1 MIMPKKSSIT
11 CLSDKTGSDL
21 DDHRARLVLA
31 EKAVS
36 VEIEYI
42 DLDNPGEDFLSI
54 NPYHTLPVL
63 IDRDLV
69 LNQSGIIIEYLDER
83 FPHPPLLPVYPVS
96 RAKTRLMIYRIEQD
110 WYPLVRK
117 VLKDPSD
124 EASRVALE
132 GHLLKIAPAFKEM
145 PFFLSQD
152 FSLVDCTIAP
162 ILWRLDVLGID
173 ILERSEP
180 IKGYAKRIF
189 SRNSFRESLSDAEV
203 EMNEEY
209 YGHI

>member
-11 CLSDKTGSDL
+11 CLSDITGFDL
-21 DDHRARLVLA
+21 NDHRARLVLA

-42 DLDNPGEDFLSI
+42 DLDEPGEDFLNI

-69 LNQSGIIIEYLDER
+69 LNQATIIIEYLDER

-96 RAKTRLMIYRIEQD
+96 RAKTRLMIHRIEQD
-110 WYPLVRK
+110 WYPLVDK
-117 VLKDPSD
+117 ICKDKD
-124 EASRVALE
+124 DKASRTALE
-132 GHLLKIAPAFKEM
+132 GFLLKMIPAFKEM
-145 PFFLSQD
+145 PYFLSQEY
-152 FSLVDCTIAP
+152 SLVDCTIAP
-162 ILWRLDVLGID
+162 ILWRLPILGIELPEKAKP
-173 ILERSEP
+173 IKEYAARIFERS
-180 IKGYAKRIF
+180 
-189 SRNSFRESLSDAEV
+189 SFRESLSEAEK

>member
-11 CLSDKTGSDL
+11 CLSDVTGHDL
-21 DDHRARLVLA
+21 HDHRARLVLA

-42 DLDNPGEDFLSI
+42 DLESPGEDFLNI

-69 LNQSGIIIEYLDER
+69 LNQPNIIIEYLDER

-110 WYPLVRK
+110 WYPLVDK
-117 VLKDPSD
+117 LIKNPDD
-124 EASRVALE
+124 AASRSALE
-132 GHLLKIAPAFKEM
+132 ANLMKLIPAFKEM
-145 PFFLSQD
+145 PYFLSQE

-162 ILWRLDVLGID
+162 ILWRLSLLGMALPEKAD
-173 ILERSEP
+173 SV
-180 IKGYAKRIF
+180 KAYAERIF
-189 SRNSFRESLSDAEV
+189 ARQSFRESLSEAEI
-203 EMNEEY
+203 ELNEEY
-209 YGHI
+209 YGHL

>member
-11 CLSDKTGSDL
+11 CLSDVTGHDL
-21 DDHRARLVLA
+21 HDHRARLVLA

-42 DLDNPGEDFLSI
+42 DLESPGEDFLNI

-69 LNQSGIIIEYLDER
+69 LNQPNIIIEYLDER

-110 WYPLVRK
+110 WYPLVDK
-117 VLKDPSD
+117 LIKSPDD
-124 EASRVALE
+124 AASRSALE
-132 GHLLKIAPAFKEM
+132 ANLMKLIPAFKEM
-145 PFFLSQD
+145 PYFLSQE

-162 ILWRLDVLGID
+162 ILWRLSLLGMALPEKAD
-173 ILERSEP
+173 SV
-180 IKGYAKRIF
+180 KAYAERIF
-189 SRNSFRESLSDAEV
+189 ARQSFRESLSEAEI

-209 YGHI
+209 YGHL

>member
-11 CLSDKTGSDL
+11 CLSDVTGHDL
-21 DDHRARLVLA
+21 HDHRARLVLA

-42 DLDNPGEDFLSI
+42 DLENPGEDFLNI

-69 LNQSGIIIEYLDER
+69 LNQPNIIIEYLDER

-110 WYPLVRK
+110 WYPLVDK
-117 VLKDPSD
+117 LIKNPDD
-124 EASRVALE
+124 AMSRSALE
-132 GHLLKIAPAFKEM
+132 ANLLKLIPAFKEM
-145 PFFLSQD
+145 PYFLSQE

-162 ILWRLDVLGID
+162 ILWRLSLLGMS
-173 ILERSEP
+173 LPEKAGSV
-180 IKGYAKRIF
+180 KAYAERIF
-189 SRNSFRESLSDAEV
+189 ARQSFRESLSEAEI

-209 YGHI
+209 YGHL

>member
-11 CLSDKTGSDL
+11 CLSDATGNDL

-42 DLDNPGEDFLSI
+42 DLDNPGEDFLNI

-110 WYPLVRK
+110 WYPLARK
-117 VLKDPSD
+117 ILKDPSD
-124 EASRVALE
+124 ESSRVALE
-132 GHLLKIAPAFKEM
+132 ENLLKLAPAFKEM
-145 PFFLSQD
+145 PYFLSQD

-162 ILWRLDVLGID
+162 ILWRLEVLGID
-173 ILERSEP
+173 ILKKSEA
-180 IKGYAKRIF
+180 IRDYSKRIF
-189 SRNSFRESLSDAEV
+189 SRNSFRESLSDIEV

>member
-11 CLSDKTGSDL
+11 CLSDVTGTDL
-21 DDHRARLVLA
+21 SDHRARLVLA

-36 VEIEYI
+36 YEVEYI
-42 DLDNPGEDFLSI
+42 DLDNPGDDFLNI

-69 LNQSGIIIEYLDER
+69 LNQANIIIEYLDER

-110 WYPLVRK
+110 WYPLVDKIRANPDDTAAK
-117 VLKDPSD
+117 T
-124 EASRVALE
+124 ALE
-132 GHLLKIAPAFKEM
+132 GHLLKMAPAFKEM
-145 PFFLSQD
+145 PYFLSQE

-162 ILWRLDVLGID
+162 ILWRLPELGIE
-173 ILERSEP
+173 LPEKAEP
-180 IKGYAKRIF
+180 VKEYAQRLF
-189 SRNSFRESLSDAEV
+189 QRESFKLSLSEAEL
-203 EMNEEY
+203 EMNDEY
-209 YGHI
+209 YG

>member
-11 CLSDKTGSDL
+11 CLSDVTGTDL
-21 DDHRARLVLA
+21 SDHRARLVLA

-36 VEIEYI
+36 YEVEYI
-42 DLDNPGEDFLSI
+42 DLDNPGDDFLNI

-69 LNQSGIIIEYLDER
+69 LNQANIIIEYLDER

-110 WYPLVRK
+110 WYPLVDKIRANPDDTAAK
-117 VLKDPSD
+117 T
-124 EASRVALE
+124 ALE
-132 GHLLKIAPAFKEM
+132 GHLLKMAPAFKEM
-145 PFFLSQD
+145 PYFLSQE

-162 ILWRLDVLGID
+162 ILWRLPELGIE
-173 ILERSEP
+173 LPEKAEP
-180 IKGYAKRIF
+180 VKEYAQRLF
-189 SRNSFRESLSDAEV
+189 QRESFKLSLSEAEW
-203 EMNEEY
+203 EMNDEY
-209 YGHI
+209 YG

>member
-11 CLSDKTGSDL
+11 CLSDVTGHDL
-21 DDHRARLVLA
+21 YDHRARIVLA

-36 VEIEYI
+36 YEVEYI
-42 DLDNPGEDFLSI
+42 DLDDPGEDFLNI

-69 LNQSGIIIEYLDER
+69 LNQSNIIIEYLDER

-110 WYPLVRK
+110 WYPLVDKIRQ
-117 VLKDPSD
+117 DPSD
-124 EASRVALE
+124 DAAKSALE
-132 GHLLKIAPAFKEM
+132 GHLLKMGPAFKEM
-145 PFFLSQD
+145 PFFLSQE

-162 ILWRLDVLGID
+162 ILWRLPQLGIT
-173 ILERSEP
+173 LPE
-180 IKGYAKRIF
+180 KGEAVREYAKRLF
-189 SRNSFRESLSDAEV
+189 DRESFRQSLSEAEM
-203 EMNEEY
+203 EINDEY
-209 YGHI
+209 YG

>member
-11 CLSDKTGSDL
+11 CLSDRSGKDL
-21 DDHRARLVLA
+21 NDHRARLVLA

-36 VEIEYI
+36 VEVEYI
-42 DLDNPGEDFLSI
+42 NLEDPGEDFLHI

-69 LNQSGIIIEYLDER
+69 LNQSNIIIEYLDER

-110 WYPLVRK
+110 WYPLAER
-117 VLKDPSD
+117 L
-124 EASRVALE
+124 LE
-132 GHLLKIAPAFKEM
+132 DVNDADAKSGLESHLMKMLPAFKEM
-145 PFFLSQD
+145 PFFLSQE
-152 FSLVDCTIAP
+152 FTLVDCTIAP
-162 ILWRLDVLGID
+162 ILWRLEVMGIS
-173 ILERSEP
+173 LPEKAKP
-180 IKGYAKRIF
+180 IKDYAKRVF
-189 SRNSFRESLSDAEV
+189 ARASFRESLSDAEI
-203 EMNEEY
+203 EMNEDE

>member
-11 CLSDKTGSDL
+11 CLSDISGKSL
-21 DDHRARLVLA
+21 NDHRARMVLA

-36 VEIEYI
+36 FEVEYI
-42 DLDNPGEDFLSI
+42 DLDNPSEDFLNI

-69 LNQSGIIIEYLDER
+69 LNQSNIIIEYLDER

-110 WYPLVRK
+110 WYPLAERLIENVGDEEARK
-117 VLKDPSD
+117 
-124 EASRVALE
+124 ELE
-132 GHLLKIAPAFKEM
+132 GHLMKMIPAFKEM
-145 PFFLSQD
+145 PFFLNQE
-152 FSLVDCTIAP
+152 FTLVDCTIAP
-162 ILWRLDVLGID
+162 ILWRLPIMGIE
-173 ILERSEP
+173 LTENAEP
-180 IKGYAKRIF
+180 IQEYAKRIF
-189 SRNSFRESLSDAEV
+189 ARASFRESLSDAEI
-203 EMNEEY
+203 EMNEDE

>member
-11 CLSDKTGSDL
+11 CLSDVTGTDL
-21 DDHRARLVLA
+21 SDHRARLVLA

-36 VEIEYI
+36 YEVEYI
-42 DLDNPGEDFLSI
+42 DLDNPGDDFLNI

-69 LNQSGIIIEYLDER
+69 LNQANIIIESLDER

-110 WYPLVRK
+110 WYPLVDKIRANPDDTAAK
-117 VLKDPSD
+117 T
-124 EASRVALE
+124 ALE
-132 GHLLKIAPAFKEM
+132 GHLLKMAPAFKEM
-145 PFFLSQD
+145 PYFLSQE

-162 ILWRLDVLGID
+162 ILWRLPELGIE
-173 ILERSEP
+173 LPEKAEP
-180 IKGYAKRIF
+180 VKEYAQRLF
-189 SRNSFRESLSDAEV
+189 QRESFKLSLSEAEW
-203 EMNEEY
+203 EMNDEY
-209 YGHI
+209 YG

>member
-11 CLSDKTGSDL
+11 CLSDITGRDL
-21 DDHRARLVLA
+21 HDHRARLVLA

-42 DLDNPGEDFLSI
+42 DLESPGEDFLNI

-69 LNQSGIIIEYLDER
+69 LNQPNIIIEYLDER

-110 WYPLVRK
+110 WYPLVDK
-117 VLKDPSD
+117 LLQNPDD
-124 EASRVALE
+124 EISRSALE
-132 GHLLKIAPAFKEM
+132 ANLLKLIPAFKEM
-145 PFFLSQD
+145 PYFLSQE

-162 ILWRLDVLGID
+162 ILWRLSLLGMK
-173 ILERSEP
+173 LPEKAASV
-180 IKGYAKRIF
+180 KAYAERIF
-189 SRNSFRESLSDAEV
+189 SRQSFRESLSEAEI

-209 YGHI
+209 YGHL

>member
-11 CLSDKTGSDL
+11 CLSDITGSDL
-21 DDHRARLVLA
+21 NDHRARLVLA

-36 VEIEYI
+36 VEVEYL
-42 DLDNPGEDFLSI
+42 DLEDPGEDFLNI

-69 LNQSGIIIEYLDER
+69 LNQPNIIIEYLDER
-83 FPHPPLLPVYPVS
+83 FPHPPLLPVYPVA

-110 WYPLVRK
+110 WYPLAEK
-117 VLKDPSD
+117 IMKTKEDST
-124 EASRVALE
+124 SRVALE
-132 GHLLKIAPAFKEM
+132 GHLLKMIPAFKEM
-145 PFFLSQD
+145 PYFLSQE

-162 ILWRLDVLGID
+162 ILWRLKQMGIE
-173 ILERSEP
+173 LPEKAQS
-180 IKGYAKRIF
+180 IKEYAKRIF
-189 SRNSFRESLSDAEV
+189 EKESFKNSLSEAEI

-209 YGHI
+209 YGYI

>member
-11 CLSDKTGSDL
+11 CLSDVTGHDL
-21 DDHRARLVLA
+21 HDHRARLVLA

-42 DLDNPGEDFLSI
+42 DLESPGEDFLNI

-69 LNQSGIIIEYLDER
+69 LNQPNIIIEYLDER

-110 WYPLVRK
+110 WYPLVDK
-117 VLKDPSD
+117 LIKNPDD
-124 EASRVALE
+124 AASRSALE
-132 GHLLKIAPAFKEM
+132 ANLMKLIPAFKEM
-145 PFFLSQD
+145 PYFLSQE

-162 ILWRLDVLGID
+162 ILWRLSLLGMALPEKAD
-173 ILERSEP
+173 SV
-180 IKGYAKRIF
+180 KAYAERIF
-189 SRNSFRESLSDAEV
+189 ARQSFRESLSEAEI

-209 YGHI
+209 YGHL

>member
-11 CLSDKTGSDL
+11 CLSDVTGTDL
-21 DDHRARLVLA
+21 SDHRARLVLA

-36 VEIEYI
+36 YEVEYI
-42 DLDNPGEDFLSI
+42 DLDNPGDDFLNI

-69 LNQSGIIIEYLDER
+69 LKQANIIIEYLDER

-110 WYPLVRK
+110 WYPLVDKIRANPDDTAAK
-117 VLKDPSD
+117 T
-124 EASRVALE
+124 ALE
-132 GHLLKIAPAFKEM
+132 GHLLKMAPAFKEM
-145 PFFLSQD
+145 PYFLSQE

-162 ILWRLDVLGID
+162 ILWRLPELGIE
-173 ILERSEP
+173 LPEKAEP
-180 IKGYAKRIF
+180 VKEYAQRLF
-189 SRNSFRESLSDAEV
+189 QRESFKLSLSEAEL
-203 EMNEEY
+203 EMNDEY
-209 YGHI
+209 YG

>member
-11 CLSDKTGSDL
+11 CLSDISGNDL
-21 DDHRARLVLA
+21 EDHRARLVLA

-36 VEIEYI
+36 FEVEYI
-42 DLDNPGEDFLSI
+42 DLEAPSPDFLSI

-110 WYPLVRK
+110 WYPLVKNIQKNPADIATKKR
-117 VLKDPSD
+117 LC
-124 EASRVALE
+124 EN
-132 GHLLKIAPAFKEM
+132 LLKMAPAFKEM
-145 PFFLSQD
+145 PYFLSQE

-162 ILWRLDVLGID
+162 ILWRLEHLGID
-173 ILERSEP
+173 WPEGSEP
-180 IKGYAKRIF
+180 IKEYCKRIF
-189 SRNSFRESLSDAEV
+189 ARASFRESLSEV
-203 EMNEEY
+203 EREMNEAY
-209 YGHI
+209 YVDI